1 MRLKVFPGSSIHG
14 AINGSPGLAI
24 PGDKSLSH
32 RAALLASLADG
43 ESIIRNFQVS
53 GVTRVM
59 LEALR
64 QLGVSWKL
72 DDRVLFVSGKGFD
85 GLLKPDQ
92 PIYCGNSATT
102 IRMLAGA
109 LAAGGIHAI
118 LDGSSG
124 LRRRPMGRIVN
135 PLRTMGVPIQ
145 SSQGECA
152 PLTLTSRDLSRPL
165 LGVEHILPVAS
176 AQVKSC
182 ILLAALAA
190 DGQTTIIEPGPSRDH
205 TERMLSS
212 MGVEVESQRRIS
224 DNGETVYLTRI
235 KPPES
240 PILKPLGDITLPAD
254 ISAAAFLMIATL
266 ITPQSNMTLAGL
278 GINPTRTGLLDALR
292 SMGADLRV
300 EDTHSAGGEPIGTM
314 VVKSSNLTGT
324 EVFGDQVVRMI
335 DEFPVFAAAAA
346 MAKGDTL
353 VRDAIELRHKES
365 DRIAV
370 LCEEMQKLG
379 VQIEEKPDGF
389 VIHGGKPIRGGHVE
403 AHGDHRLAMALAVI
417 GLAAEEPVIVE
428 GADVVTE
435 SFPGFPHLLQSL
447 GANISVEL

>member
-1 MRLKVFPGSSIHG
+1 MRFRVLPGSSIHG
-14 AINGSPGLAI
+14 DIDGSHGLVI

-32 RAALLASLADG
+32 RAALFASLADG
-43 ESIIRNFQVS
+43 DSIIRNFQVS

-59 LEALR
+59 LEALT
-64 QLGVSWKL
+64 QLGVNWEL
-72 DDRVLFVSGKGFD
+72 DDRVLRVRGNGFD
-85 GLLKPDQ
+85 GLRTPDQ

-109 LAAGGIHAI
+109 LAVGGVHTV

-135 PLRTMGVPIQ
+135 PLRSMGVPIQ

-152 PLTLTSRDLSRPL
+152 PLTLGSRDLSHSL
-165 LGVEHILPVAS
+165 LGLEHSLSVAS

-182 ILLAALAA
+182 ILMAALAA

-212 MGVEVESQRRIS
+212 MGVEVESQLRIS
-224 DNGETVYLTRI
+224 DNGETVYLTRVM
-235 KPPES
+235 PLES
-240 PILKPLGDITLPAD
+240 RILKPLGDVTLPAD

-266 ITPQSNMTLAGL
+266 ITPQSNITLEGV

-292 SMGADLRV
+292 SMGADLQVR
-300 EDTHSAGGEPIGTM
+300 DRCRAGGEPIGTIT
-314 VVKSSNLTGT
+314 VKSSSLYGT
-324 EVFGDQVVRMI
+324 EVFGEQVVRMI

-353 VRDAIELRHKES
+353 VRDATELRHKES
-365 DRIAV
+365 DRITV
-370 LCEEMQKLG
+370 LCVEMQKLG
-379 VQIEEKPDGF
+379 VQIEEKTGW
-389 VIHGGKPIRGGHVE
+389 VCNSWR
-403 AHGDHRLAMALAVI
+403 
-417 GLAAEEPVIVE
+417 AADKGWACGSPR
-428 GADVVTE
+428 
-435 SFPGFPHLLQSL
+435 
-447 GANISVEL
+447 